1 MILNAAISIN
11 ILLNI
16 FQLSVVVVNTFL
28 EGTVSQISFP
38 GPKSNFMQLENQIV
52 NNFTMFPA
60 FGHKIKTKP

>member
-16 FQLSVVVVNTFL
+16 FKLSVVVVNTIM

-38 GPKSNFMQLENQIV
+38 GPKSNFMQFKKSNCQQFHNV
-52 NNFTMFPA
+52 SRFWS
-60 FGHKIKTKP
+60 